1 MAAQNALTQIITATL
16 PTAVREIEVRSAFSP
31 PTVINVQDALK
42 PPAPGKQ
49 PTLSQRAAGFL
60 QPTIIMRGG
69 SLGQQVIA
77 PYGAVDAGVW
87 KRNLAFAGGALF
99 LGGLAV
105 GALFFAAGRRTAR
118 R

>member
-1 MAAQNALTQIITATL
+1 MAPQNTLTQIISATL
-16 PTAVREIEVRSAFSP
+16 PTAVRELEVRSAFSP
-31 PTVINVQDALK
+31 PTVVNVQDALRSPASSAK
-42 PPAPGKQ
+42 PS
-49 PTLSQRAAGFL
+49 LSQRAAAFL

-87 KRNLAFAGGALF
+87 KRNLTLAGSAVF
-99 LGGLAV
+99 LAGLAV
-105 GALFFAAGRRTAR
+105 GMLFFAAGRRSAR